1 MEGLDGRVAI
11 VTGATGG
18 IGRALAQS
26 LASEGCRLVVVARQR
41 DRLESLAENLARDH
55 RAEVHPLA
63 GDAATAETNR
73 GAVAFAVRRWGH
85 LDFAV
90 GCAGS
95 HEFDDVDDPNV
106 AERLLRQNVLT
117 KAHLA
122 AAAGPSLK
130 AKRRGHILFVS
141 SMASTVPLAGQS
153 AYCASM
159 SAVDHLARSL
169 AVEFRPLGVHVHAY
183 APGLVDTPLARK
195 RFTPLARE
203 KYGDDA
209 RVERFWKEDVL
220 QPQEAARD
228 IVAILKNPDRY
239 KDAVVPRPP
248 KVVL

>member
-1 MEGLDGRVAI
+1 MELEGRVAV

-18 IGRALAQS
+18 IGSSVAKA

-41 DRLESLAENLARDH
+41 DRLDSLATELARDH
-55 RAEVHPLA
+55 KTEVQPLA
-63 GDAATAETNR
+63 GEASTAEANR
-73 GAVAFAVRRWGH
+73 GAVAFAVRRWSR

-90 GCAGS
+90 ACAGS
-95 HEFDDVDDPNV
+95 HEFDSADDPDV

-122 AAAGPSLK
+122 SAVGPALK
-130 AKRRGHILFVS
+130 SKGRGHVLFVS

-159 SAVDHLARSL
+159 AAVDHLARSL

-183 APGLVDTPLARK
+183 APGLVDTPLAR
-195 RFTPLARE
+195 RQFGALARE
-203 KYGDDA
+203 RLGSDA
-209 RVERFWKEDVL
+209 AVERFWKEDVL
-220 QPQEAARD
+220 QPHEAARD
-228 IVAILKNPDRY
+228 MVAILKNPERY
-239 KDAVVPRPP
+239 KDPVVPRPP